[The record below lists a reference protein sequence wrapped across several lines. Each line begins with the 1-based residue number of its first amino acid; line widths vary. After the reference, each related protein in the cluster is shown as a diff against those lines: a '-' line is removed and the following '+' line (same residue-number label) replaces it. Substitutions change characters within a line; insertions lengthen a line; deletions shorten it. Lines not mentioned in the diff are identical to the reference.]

1 MLRMGALCFSVI
13 TEVSFW
19 SFKCSFVVSCL
30 RVLKNLKKVPGVDS
44 YIVCEIF
51 TDVFALGN
59 SLFFGE
65 CFLERFKGDLVLWCV
80 VRLCASLVSAFF
92 LCICIY

>member
-1 MLRMGALCFSVI
+1 MLSWGALCFSVI

-59 SLFFGE
+59 SLFFWRMLFG
-65 CFLERFKGDLVLWCV
+65 K
-80 VRLCASLVSAFF
+80 
-92 LCICIY
+92 I